1 MLREAEGRQRR
12 MSHLVTTHR
21 GSALPDRARPAL
33 VTALLLFAVAAT
45 LTFWPYVA
53 PLVLALWAAHL
64 ARPLFVRLRGWLHGR
79 ERAAG
84 LLTGLF
90 VLVVTA
96 PIAIA
101 IAALVPAGKSLLT
114 QLRGASGGK
123 GVLEALVSNGASGGG
138 GQGVVAVAKEY
149 GASASKVLLVLGNA
163 TVETILGA
171 FVFFAVF
178 HALLVEGP
186 RWWGWCREHAPLGG
200 ATLDRLAEAFHQSG
214 RGLIVGTGLTA
225 LVQGVLATILYAA
238 FGVPRA
244 LLLGLLS
251 VIGALIPM
259 TGPMIVWVP
268 VALGLAATGHVGKAI
283 ALAVLCAGVV
293 GTIDNVL
300 RPWLSRRFAIGLPT
314 AIVLVAMLGGIV
326 VFGGWGLLLGPLF
339 VRLASETLEICREQR
354 VFSAERSLS

>member
-33 VTALLLFAVAAT
+33 VTALLLFAVA
-45 LTFWPYVA
+45 
-53 PLVLALWAAHL
+53 
-64 ARPLFVRLRGWLHGR
+64 
-79 ERAAG
+79 
-84 LLTGLF
+84 
-90 VLVVTA
+90 
-96 PIAIA
+96 
-101 IAALVPAGKSLLT
+101 
-114 QLRGASGGK
+114 ASGGK

-268 VALGLAATGHVGKAI
+268 VALGHAATGHVGK
-283 ALAVLCAGVV
+283 AVLCAGVV
-293 GTIDNVL
+293 GTIDNVH